1 MPHTHDRPLRILML
15 STSDTGGG
23 AAEACRRLLE
33 VFEQIPQVE
42 VRMLVLNQRTDSSSI
57 MSVARSPLLK
67 VLGKVFFLAE
77 RAEIYLKNGR
87 SRRNLFRVSTARF
100 GFDVCHHPWV
110 KWADILHLHWINQG
124 FLSLRSLHRLARLG
138 KPIFSTLH
146 DLWAATGI
154 CHLPLEFGTMG
165 RKLCSRYELGC
176 GRCPLLMSEDE
187 QDLSHQTLQKKRF
200 LAQLPFRYIAVSQA
214 EARLFEE
221 SYLMKGRMKPFVLPN
236 PIDLSLFAPRVT
248 TRPEY
253 PEWYSPKVKHYLVFV
268 AARLDDEVKGAH
280 LLRQVCEEIKTQSPE
295 RAKELCLLLVGNI
308 KNKETFADFPIQ
320 TLPLGAIQDRHQL
333 ITLYNLSSVVLST
346 SIYATQG
353 QTLVEG
359 LASGAAAM
367 AFACGGPEDIVVDGV
382 NGYLI
387 PAFDTELY
395 AQRLLLLLSQR
406 EAGAFSK
413 ENCQASVQSFGAKT
427 IALQLLSLYEYAL
440 THPTQP
446 EAKQ

>member
-1 MPHTHDRPLRILML
+1 
-15 STSDTGGG
+15 
-23 AAEACRRLLE
+23 
-33 VFEQIPQVE
+33 
-42 VRMLVLNQRTDSSSI
+42 
-57 MSVARSPLLK
+57 
-67 VLGKVFFLAE
+67 
-77 RAEIYLKNGR
+77 
-87 SRRNLFRVSTARF
+87 
-100 GFDVCHHPWV
+100 
-110 KWADILHLHWINQG
+110 
-124 FLSLRSLHRLARLG
+124 
-138 KPIFSTLH
+138 
-146 DLWAATGI
+146 
-154 CHLPLEFGTMG
+154 
-165 RKLCSRYELGC
+165 
-176 GRCPLLMSEDE
+176 MSEDE

-200 LAQLPFRYIAVSQA
+200 LAQLPFHYIAVSQA

-236 PIDLSLFAPRVT
+236 PIDLSLFSPWMT
-248 TRPEY
+248 TRNEY
-253 PEWYSPKVKHYLVFV
+253 PQWYSPKVKHYLVFV

-295 RAKELCLLLVGNI
+295 RAEELCLLLVGNI
-308 KNKETFADFPIQ
+308 KNKEIFADFPIQ
-320 TLPLGAIQDRHQL
+320 TLPLGAIRDRHQL

-346 SIYATQG
+346 SIYETQG

-387 PAFDTELY
+387 PAFDAELY

-413 ENCQASVQSFGAKT
+413 EACKASVQSFGAKT